1 MVSGGRGV
9 SRSEV
14 EELLKESERHTAAL
28 FDEVFGRLDRID
40 GRMDGFEGRI
50 DRLEAEVSRR
60 FDSLEGRI
68 DRLERHVVL
77 INKRFDRLELALA
90 AAIPGL
96 SEILGS
102 PLPQE

>member
-1 MVSGGRGV
+1 MASGGRGV

-28 FDEVFGRLDRID
+28 FDEVFGRLDRLD
-40 GRMDGFEGRI
+40 G
-50 DRLEAEVSRR
+50 R

-68 DRLERHVVL
+68 DRLERRVVL
-77 INKRFDRLELALA
+77 IDKRFDRLELALA